1 MIVVMYVVRVPN
13 RGSPPAILLRE
24 SYREAGKV
32 KNRTLANLSAWPE
45 AKVDALTRVLKGQ
58 PPPAAPLDEAFEITR
73 SLPHGH
79 VAAVLGTARRLGL
92 EELIDPAPSR
102 HRDLVTAMTV
112 AQVIAPDSKLAIAR
126 GLRGQTAASSLGE
139 VLRLGSCDEDD
150 LYAAM
155 DYLHGRQDEI
165 QDALAA
171 RHLGGGTLVLYD
183 VSSAA
188 FEGRTCPLGAIGH
201 PEDGVRGRLQIVYGL
216 LTSPEGIPVAIEV
229 FAGNTGDPTTVKSQV
244 DKVKDR
250 FGITKVVLVGDRGML
265 TAARL
270 REDVRPAELDW
281 ITALRAPQVK
291 ALVRDGDLQLTL
303 FDTQDL
309 AEITSPDFPGERL
322 VACKNPYLEAERARK
337 RESLLAA
344 TEADLAKI
352 AAACARARRPL
363 RGQDTIAVRADRVL
377 TRRKVARHFT
387 IDIGADHLSYARN
400 QDSIAAEAALDGI
413 YVLRS
418 SVAAS
423 DLGSTEIV
431 SSCKALA
438 QVERAFRAFNTDLD
452 TRPIRHRT
460 EEPGPRAR
468 VLADAVVLPQL
479 APAGPPRAAAVHRRR
494 QARRLRRPDQPGRPR
509 RPLTPRPGQGRH
521 QADPGR
527 PARAQLRH
535 PARRPRH
542 HLPEHHRTRRPPAA
556 RLPARHHTYRP
567 AAAGLR
573 IAQRQPPPRDH
584 VVSSP
589 APRITKSQVNGPTR
603 GSLGGTTG

>member
-58 PPPAAPLDEAFEITR
+58 PPPAAGLDGAFEITR

-79 VAAVLGTARRLGL
+79 VAAVLGTARQLGL
-92 EELIDPAPSR
+92 DELIDPEPSR
-102 HRDLVTAMTV
+102 QRDLVTAMAV

-126 GLRGQTAASSLGE
+126 GLRDQTAASSLGE
-139 VLRLGSCDEDD
+139 VLGLGSCDEDD

-155 DYLHGRQDEI
+155 DYLGTRQDAI

-171 RHLGGGTLVLYD
+171 RHLAGGTLVLYD

-201 PEDGVRGRLQIVYGL
+201 PKDGVRGRLQIVYGL

-229 FAGNTGDPTTVKSQV
+229 FKGNTGDPTTVAAQV
-244 DKVKDR
+244 TKVKDR
-250 FGITKVVLVGDRGML
+250 FGLEKVVLVGDRGML

-270 REDVRPAELDW
+270 REDVAPEGLDW

-291 ALVRDGDLQLTL
+291 KLVRDGDLQLTL
-303 FDTQDL
+303 FDVQDL

-322 VACKNPYLEAERARK
+322 VACKNPFLEAERARK

-344 TEADLAKI
+344 TEAGLAKI

-363 RGQDTIAVRADRVL
+363 RGQDKIAVRVDRVL
-377 TRRKVARHFT
+377 ARRKVAKHFQV
-387 IDIGADHLSYARN
+387 DIGEDHLSYARN
-400 QDSIAAEAALDGI
+400 QDSIAAEAKLDGI
-413 YVLRS
+413 YVLRT
-418 SVAAS
+418 SVAAD
-423 DLGSTEIV
+423 DLDSPQV
-431 SSCKALA
+431 VLSYKALA

-452 TRPIRHRT
+452 IRPIRHRT
-460 EEPGPRAR
+460 EDRVRAHVFLR
-468 VLADAVVLPQL
+468 MLSYYLSWHLQARL
-479 APAGPPRAAAVHRRR
+479 APLLFTDDDKPAA
-494 QARRLRRPDQPGRPR
+494 QATRPSPV
-509 RPLTPRPGQGRH
+509 
-521 QADPGR
+521 A
-527 PARAQLRH
+527 
-535 PARRPRH
+535 
-542 HLPEHHRTRRPPAA
+542 PAA
-556 RLPARHHTYRP
+556 RSPRALAKAATKQTP
-567 AAAGLR
+567 AALPVHSFGSLLTDLGTICLNT
-573 IAQRQPPPRDH
+573 IAPADPALPGFQLITTPTALQRQAFKLLD
-584 VVSSP
+584 VSH
-589 APRITKSQVNGPTR
+589 R
-603 GSLGGTTG
+603 LGAA